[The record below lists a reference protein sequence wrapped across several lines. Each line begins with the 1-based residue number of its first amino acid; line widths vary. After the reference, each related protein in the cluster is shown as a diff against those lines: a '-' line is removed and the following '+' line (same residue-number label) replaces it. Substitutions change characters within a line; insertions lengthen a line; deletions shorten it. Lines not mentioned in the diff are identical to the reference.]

1 MSDTG
6 STSHSSP
13 TGIMHHQIKLDVF
26 LIRAYQLI
34 SNGEVLELPE
44 LLNST
49 ISSNQQSPISL
60 KPLDERHMLYFQN
73 LSQLYD
79 ALVTIVPLDE
89 QSNVPKSNIEL
100 FQRFQ
105 QILKEI
111 LLSYEVSPYNR
122 YFLKLDENNWK
133 IRDNVDD
140 PLWQVLTLNIDKV
153 YDKNTGLVTP
163 LRQRKSTTASARGS
177 PVLAPRRRS
186 VVNAITS
193 PDFSLSQVDNKL
205 EQVGR
210 GQDQEYYSSLQ
221 ASANPTPNGQ
231 FDWPRAMTESS
242 NGKSTDQ
249 NNSDD
254 QPIRKRQRKYREN
267 NNTRKDEEVVDQVL
281 HLKNTPINEQEQ
293 TQALRTDGDVST
305 YERLLQQKDRHIED
319 LKNDLEEQRKEIIWL
334 KKLVMEDLKHLRS
347 SLTSGNHNP

>member
-1 MSDTG
+1 MSDIG

-26 LIRAYQLI
+26 LIKGYQLI

-49 ISSNQQSPISL
+49 ISPNQQSPISL
-60 KPLDERHMLYFQN
+60 KPLDERHMQYFQS

-111 LLSYEVSPYNR
+111 LLSYDVSPYNR

-140 PLWQVLTLNIDKV
+140 PLWQVLSFNIDKV
-153 YDKNTGLVTP
+153 YDKTTGLITP
-163 LRQRKSTTASARGS
+163 LRRQGKSTTASARES
-177 PVLAPRRRS
+177 PVLAPRRKS
-186 VVNAITS
+186 VVNTITS

-205 EQVGR
+205 EQVSR
-210 GQDQEYYSSLQ
+210 VQDQDYYSNVQ
-221 ASANPTPNGQ
+221 ANANQSPNSQ
-231 FDWPRAMTESS
+231 FDWPRAMTEST
-242 NGKSTDQ
+242 NGKPMEQ
-249 NNSDD
+249 INEEE
-254 QPIRKRQRKYREN
+254 QPARKRVRKYI
-267 NNTRKDEEVVDQVL
+267 TRKDSDVVGDVL
-281 HLKNTPINEQEQ
+281 QLQNTPP
-293 TQALRTDGDVST
+293 VSDQDKTSSLPEVTIRT
-305 YERLLQQKDRHIED
+305 YEKLLQEKDRHITD

-334 KKLVMEDLKHLRS
+334 KKLIMEDMKYLRS
-347 SLTSGNHNP
+347 TVRAGNNQ